1 MLLTNPPTL
10 FDFCPDLIIILLH
23 HHHRYHQFRSVTF
36 SLIFIFVFLPKK
48 HMICVIILY
57 SGSIII
63 LFNFN
68 WLISMN
74 YLKLVVKLTP
84 LIIFVVYFY
93 YYYLYV
99 CLGTH
104 IFLLEIPNAYR
115 TFVRDITIMMKTI
128 VDEEERHW
136 L

>member
-1 MLLTNPPTL
+1 
-10 FDFCPDLIIILLH
+10 
-23 HHHRYHQFRSVTF
+23 
-36 SLIFIFVFLPKK
+36 
-48 HMICVIILY
+48 MICVIILY

-84 LIIFVVYFY
+84 LKIFVVYFFIII
-93 YYYLYV
+93 LYV

-104 IFLLEIPNAYR
+104 IFLLEIPNAYS
-115 TFVRDITIMMKTI
+115 TFVIMMKII
-128 VDEEERHW
+128 VDEEK
-136 L
+136 